1 MVHGKQ
7 GQELKVIQSSLLAL
21 LGLAHPES
29 LGTAQSSHPTYVPH
43 SHNSSSASLAVCLQ
57 DTVQI
62 ISLLLA
68 CLHTSAHREGTS
80 HSQSGSRQRGGA
92 PRL

>member
-1 MVHGKQ
+1 MGRGKQ
-7 GQELKVIQSSLLAL
+7 GQEFKVIQSSLLAL

-43 SHNSSSASLAVCLQ
+43 SHSPSSARPAVRLH

-62 ISLLLA
+62 VSLLLA